1 MVLERPLR
9 SLAVKALFCKMAEMR
24 KNHNH
29 IISGQVQLI
38 LLSLGGGC
46 TLIYISRN
54 THSVP

>member
-38 LLSLGGGC
+38 LLSLGGDA
-46 TLIYISRN
+46 L
-54 THSVP
+54 